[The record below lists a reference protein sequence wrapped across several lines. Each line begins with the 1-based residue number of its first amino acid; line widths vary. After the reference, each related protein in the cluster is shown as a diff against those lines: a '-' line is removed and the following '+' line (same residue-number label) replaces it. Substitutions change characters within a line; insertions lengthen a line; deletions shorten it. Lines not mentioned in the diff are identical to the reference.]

1 MYLLYYLGQKKSV
14 ADATDEKKFYLFFY
28 YYVMLIRFFI
38 FEPQALILS
47 PFVFTFVFTFVFLL
61 HTLESHHIHT
71 VPFHLQ
77 IYLDYF

>member
-1 MYLLYYLGQKKSV
+1 MQQMKKI
-14 ADATDEKKFYLFFY
+14 FYLIFY

-47 PFVFTFVFTFVFLL
+47 PFVFTFVFLL

-71 VPFHLQ
+71 VPFHIQ